1 MKRMLA
7 LTLAMLMCLS
17 VVVACGKADPEQTT
31 AATTTAA
38 PAEDTTTSDTTPA
51 ETTLPEETRDL
62 TVEKYD
68 RDFVI
73 FQAGNWATRTL
84 WPRI

>member
-17 VVVACGKADPEQTT
+17 VIVACGKADPDQNTT
-31 AATTTAA
+31 ATPTAA
-38 PAEDTTTSDTTPA
+38 SAEDTTAQTTPA
-51 ETTLPEETRDL
+51 ETTHPEETRDL